1 MNLNVSARTEFECP
15 SQASIL
21 SWVKGLFILLIRIVI
36 LGDCLKLSCFCF
48 VFFPLF
54 IISTLREKNDFKWS
68 IISQEAGTPISNLW
82 ERQLDLSKF
91 LTNRHF

>member
-21 SWVKGLFILLIRIVI
+21 SWVKGIPFHTSDKNCNSGGLLEIKLFL
-36 LGDCLKLSCFCF
+36 
-48 VFFPLF
+48 FFSPLF
-54 IISTLREKNDFKWS
+54 IISTLRGKNDFKWS

-82 ERQLDLSKF
+82 ERQLDLSRF
-91 LTNRHF
+91 LTN